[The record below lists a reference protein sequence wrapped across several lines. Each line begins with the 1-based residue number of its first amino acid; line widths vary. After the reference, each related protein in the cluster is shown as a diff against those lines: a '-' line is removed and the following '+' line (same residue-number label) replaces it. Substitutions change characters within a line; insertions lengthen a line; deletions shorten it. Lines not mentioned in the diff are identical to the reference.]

1 MADLTPI
8 EVLQRSIA
16 AELPTARINLDPP
29 HLPSGSWF
37 VDVEW
42 NGALAFVEWRPLEGF
57 GISPENVGYGE
68 GPDVTTKDSAAAAAA
83 AIGFLR
89 SQHGF
94 RDALI
99 VADEKALQTSLRDNF
114 LEVDVTSDIVGVRD
128 AVAQLRRH
136 MYRSVIVDTRVELS
150 HALLSELERSFRSL
164 NAITVALL
172 MTSSPSE
179 MVSEWAQII
188 IRHTVNSRN
197 LALMVR
203 SLLRFGN
210 DPLAW
215 PRLHHDPDQPK

>member
-16 AELPTARINLDPP
+16 AELPTARINLDAP

-57 GISPENVGYGE
+57 GVSPESAGYGE
-68 GPDVTTKDSAAAAAA
+68 GPDVTTKDVAAAAAA
-83 AIGFLR
+83 TVGLLR
-89 SQHGF
+89 SQRGF

-99 VADEKALQTSLRDNF
+99 VADETALRTTLRDNF
-114 LEVDVTSDIVGVRD
+114 LEVDVTSDSVGVHD

-150 HALLSELERSFRSL
+150 QALVEELAASVRHV
-164 NAITVALL
+164 NVITVALL
-172 MTSSPSE
+172 AGSGRPEVTSD
-179 MVSEWAQII
+179 WAQIFV
-188 IRHTVNSRN
+188 RHTIDARN
-197 LALMVR
+197 LAVMVR
-203 SLLRFGN
+203 TLLRYSN
-210 DPLAW
+210 DPFAW
-215 PRLHHDPDQPK
+215 PRLHRDVDDSK